1 MESTNKVL
9 EEIMTKTVWIHRKYW
24 EENIPKDLWAYNT
37 THNSTTDF
45 TPYELVYGKQ
55 VLLPIEFQVKNFGM
69 ATELGMDLIEAQKKR
84 VEKLNELDETR
95 QDSLQHNI
103 LI

>member
-1 MESTNKVL
+1 
-9 EEIMTKTVWIHRKYW
+9 
-24 EENIPKDLWAYNT
+24 
-37 THNSTTDF
+37 
-45 TPYELVYGKQ
+45 VYDKQ
-55 VLLPIEFQVKNFGM
+55 VLLLIEFQVKNFGM
-69 ATELGMDLIEAQKKR
+69 DAKLGMDLTEAQKKR